1 MDTSCPP
8 EQHPLCQQFRRVSR
22 KQCALNPLRSCWLS
36 WQEGASKMCRAITCS
51 KCKRP
56 SWAGCGAHVEQ
67 VLGHVPAAERCQCK
81 AADAAS
87 GGGLGKALKSL
98 FGR

>member
-1 MDTSCPP
+1 
-8 EQHPLCQQFRRVSR
+8 
-22 KQCALNPLRSCWLS
+22 
-36 WQEGASKMCRAITCS
+36 MCRAITCN

-67 VLGHVPAAERCQCK
+67 VLGHVPAKDRCQCSAADK
-81 AADAAS
+81 AAAQ
-87 GGGLGKALKSL
+87 GGLGKAIRSL

>member
-1 MDTSCPP
+1 
-8 EQHPLCQQFRRVSR
+8 
-22 KQCALNPLRSCWLS
+22 
-36 WQEGASKMCRAITCS
+36 MCRAITCE

-67 VLGHVPAAERCQCK
+67 VLGHVPKDQRCQCRDG
-81 AADAAS
+81 AQA
-87 GGGLGKALKSL
+87 GGGLGKAIRGL